1 MELPVNPFKRALRAG
16 RQQVGLWSSL
26 AHPTS
31 VEILAG
37 SSFDWLLLD
46 MEHSPNDVNMVL
58 SQLQAAASGGNAHP
72 IVRPPW
78 NEAVIIK
85 RLLDAGAQT
94 LLLPFVQNADEAR
107 RAVAATRYPP
117 DGVRGFASSARAQR
131 YGRVKDY
138 HARAADELCVL
149 VQVETPEALKNL
161 EAIAAVDGVDGI
173 FIGPGDL
180 SSTMGML
187 GRQNHPDVV
196 STIEAAIRRI
206 VATGKAAGILT
217 SDETLA
223 RRYIAAGTTFTAVG
237 SDVGLLVRG
246 AEQLAGKFRP
256 Q

>member
-58 SQLQAAASGGNAHP
+58 SQLQAAASGGKAHP

-78 NEAVIIK
+78 NESVIIK

-138 HARAADELCVL
+138 HAHAADEICVL
-149 VQVETPEALKNL
+149 VQVETPEALKHL

-223 RRYIAAGTTFTAVG
+223 KRYIAAGTTFTAVG

-246 AEQLAGKFRP
+246 AEQLAGKFRVE
-256 Q
+256 

>member
-1 MELPVNPFKRALRAG
+1 MELPVNHFKRALQAG

-138 HARAADELCVL
+138 HAHAAAEICVL

-196 STIEAAIRRI
+196 NTIEAAIRRI

-217 SDETLA
+217 SDEALA

-246 AEQLAGKFRP
+246 AEQLAGKFRAE
-256 Q
+256 